1 MAFGL
6 FRKKEAFADKVFHN
20 AHIYTM
26 DSGLPWA
33 EAVAVK
39 DGKVL
44 TVGNFEE
51 MQAIIN
57 EETEVIDLNGK
68 YMVPGFI
75 DIHHSPVMKM
85 MGEEIEDEPEEQE
98 EEEAETRNIFAS
110 LDHAAVYE
118 YAEDGEIDEWG
129 VEEDDSEEASGE
141 EPALEDAGTTGEEG
155 DSDEAEEYE
164 GPDESD
170 EFDDETEYFIDNSEF
185 TEKAAETLEALSD
198 HGFTTVLD
206 LRTPNNVENEF
217 TDSLI
222 ELYTEGKL
230 NQRFFGALYIN
241 QPVPARL
248 VKEVLNMRRTK
259 CTEVGDMIKNEFLYV
274 LLDSGEDRIFPQDAL
289 DSILEECA
297 DRGFS
302 FYIEAVTKEDLL
314 KAYNAVDYV
323 RNRGHKNCIIIA
335 SDEELTDE
343 EDAELSASATVYL
356 TWRSDVMGRSFF
368 EGNITDSEEAIE
380 HLTLESAEML
390 GMEDMLGSI
399 EKGKYADFAVFS
411 ENPLEVRPGELS
423 RMYCDM
429 TVVDGEIVH
438 DVDAENDEYM
448 MNMIMYSR

>member
-6 FRKKEAFADKVFHN
+6 FRKKETFADKVFHN

-44 TVGNFEE
+44 TVGNYEE
-51 MQAIIN
+51 MQSIIN
-57 EETEVIDLNGK
+57 DDTEVIDLDGK

-85 MGEEIEDEPEEQE
+85 MGEEPEDEAEEQE

-129 VEEDDSEEASGE
+129 TEEENSEEELAE
-141 EPALEDAGTTGEEG
+141 EDAGSAGEEDPAG
-155 DSDEAEEYE
+155 EAEEYE
-164 GPDESD
+164 EPEDDE
-170 EFDDETEYFIDNSEF
+170 EFDDETEYYVDNSEF
-185 TEKAAETLEALSD
+185 TEKAAQALEALSD

-217 TDSLI
+217 TNSLI

-241 QPVPARL
+241 QPAPARL
-248 VKEVLNMRRTK
+248 IKEVLNMRRTK
-259 CTEVGDMIKNEFLYV
+259 CMEVGDMIKNEFLYV
-274 LLDSGEDRIFPQDAL
+274 LLDSGEARIFPQDAL

-314 KAYNAVDYV
+314 KAYKAVDYV
-323 RNRGHKNCIIIA
+323 RNKGHKNCIIIA

-390 GMEDMLGSI
+390 GMEDKLGSI

-423 RMYCDM
+423 RLYCDM
-429 TVVDGEIVH
+429 TVVEGETVH

>member
-1 MAFGL
+1 MNKAQ
-6 FRKKEAFADKVFHN
+6 KC
-20 AHIYTM
+20 
-26 DSGLPWA
+26 
-33 EAVAVK
+33 
-39 DGKVL
+39 
-44 TVGNFEE
+44 
-51 MQAIIN
+51 
-57 EETEVIDLNGK
+57 
-68 YMVPGFI
+68 
-75 DIHHSPVMKM
+75 
-85 MGEEIEDEPEEQE
+85 
-98 EEEAETRNIFAS
+98 
-110 LDHAAVYE
+110 
-118 YAEDGEIDEWG
+118 
-129 VEEDDSEEASGE
+129 
-141 EPALEDAGTTGEEG
+141 EEG

-368 EGNITDSEEAIE
+368 EGNITDIEEAIE

-411 ENPLEVRPGELS
+411 ENPQYNQVYL
-423 RMYCDM
+423 Y
-429 TVVDGEIVH
+429 
-438 DVDAENDEYM
+438 
-448 MNMIMYSR
+448 

>member
-6 FRKKEAFADKVFHN
+6 FRKKETYADKVFHN

-33 EAVAVK
+33 EAVAVA
-39 DGKVL
+39 DGKVM

-51 MQAIIN
+51 MDVIIN
-57 EETEVIDLNGK
+57 DDTEVIDLEGK
-68 YMVPGFI
+68 YMMPGFI

-85 MGEEIEDEPEEQE
+85 LGEGIEDEPEEQE

-129 VEEDDSEEASGE
+129 AEDEAADDEETEESPEEDAPEEA
-141 EPALEDAGTTGEEG
+141 
-155 DSDEAEEYE
+155 EAEAAEE
-164 GPDESD
+164 APEL
-170 EFDDETEYFIDNSEF
+170 DDETEYYVDNSEF
-185 TEKAAETLEALSD
+185 TEKAAQALEAMSD

-206 LRTPNNVENEF
+206 LRTPQNIESEF
-217 TDSLI
+217 TNSLI

-230 NQRFFGALYIN
+230 NQRFFGSLYIN

-259 CTEVGDMIKNEFLYV
+259 CTELGDMIKNEFLYV
-274 LLDSGEDRIFPQDAL
+274 LLDSGEDRVFPADAL
-289 DSILEECA
+289 RDILGECA

-314 KAYNAVDYV
+314 KAYQAADHI
-323 RNRGHKNCIIIA
+323 RNKGYRNCIIIA
-335 SDEELTDE
+335 SDEDLTDE
-343 EDAELSASATVYL
+343 EDAELSASGTVYL

-368 EGNITDSEEAIE
+368 EGNITDIEDAIE
-380 HLTLESAEML
+380 HLTMESAEML
-390 GMEDMLGSI
+390 GMEEKLGSI
-399 EKGKYADFAVFS
+399 EKGKYADFAIFS
-411 ENPLEVRPGELS
+411 ENPLEKRPGELS
-423 RMYCDM
+423 KLYCDM
-429 TVVDGEIVH
+429 TVVEGEIVH

>member
-118 YAEDGEIDEWG
+118 YAENGEIDEWG
-129 VEEDDSEEASGE
+129 AEEDDSEEASGE

-368 EGNITDSEEAIE
+368 EGNITDIEEAIE

-390 GMEDMLGSI
+390 GMESKLGSI
-399 EKGKYADFAVFS
+399 ERGKYADFAVFS
-411 ENPLEVRPGELS
+411 ENPLETRPGQLS
-423 RMYCDM
+423 KLYCDM

>member
-6 FRKKEAFADKVFHN
+6 FRKKETFADKVFHN

-44 TVGNFEE
+44 TVGNYEE
-51 MQAIIN
+51 MQSIIN
-57 EETEVIDLNGK
+57 EDTEVVDLDGK

-85 MGEEIEDEPEEQE
+85 MGDVVEDEEEEQE

-129 VEEDDSEEASGE
+129 AEEEDSEE
-141 EPALEDAGTTGEEG
+141 EPAEDDTESTDEEEASEEEEEFEIIDEDGEL
-155 DSDEAEEYE
+155 DN
-164 GPDESD
+164 
-170 EFDDETEYFIDNSEF
+170 ETEYYVDNSEF

-241 QPVPARL
+241 QPAPARL

-259 CTEVGDMIKNEFLYV
+259 CMEVGDMIRNEFLYV

-289 DSILEECA
+289 EGIMEECA

-390 GMEDMLGSI
+390 GMESKLGSI
-399 EKGKYADFAVFS
+399 EKGKDADFAVFS

-423 RMYCDM
+423 RLFCDM

-438 DVDAENDEYM
+438 DVDAENDDYM

>member
-6 FRKKEAFADKVFHN
+6 FRKKETYADKIFHN

-26 DSGLPWA
+26 DSNLPWA

-51 MQAIIN
+51 MDVIIGDD
-57 EETEVIDLNGK
+57 TEVIDLEEK
-68 YMVPGFI
+68 YMLPGFI

-85 MGEEIEDEPEEQE
+85 MGEIGEVEPEEQE
-98 EEEAETRNIFAS
+98 EEEEAEARNIFAS

-129 VEEDDSEEASGE
+129 AEDEETAARDTEEKEIEA
-141 EPALEDAGTTGEEG
+141 PDLDED
-155 DSDEAEEYE
+155 
-164 GPDESD
+164 D
-170 EFDDETEYFIDNSEF
+170 EFDDETVYYVDNSEF
-185 TEKAAETLEALSD
+185 TGKASETLEALSD

-206 LRTPNNVENEF
+206 LRTPQEIENEF
-217 TDSLI
+217 TNSLI

-259 CTEVGDMIKNEFLYV
+259 CMELGDMIRNEFLYV
-274 LLDSGEDRIFPQDAL
+274 LLDSGEGKLFPQDAL
-289 DSILEECA
+289 NDILTECA

-302 FYIEAVTKEDLL
+302 FYIEAVNKDDLI
-314 KAYNAVDYV
+314 KAYEAVDFV
-323 RNRGHKNCIIIA
+323 RSRGYKNCIIIA

-343 EDAELSASATVYL
+343 EDAELSASGTVYL

-368 EGNITDSEEAIE
+368 EGNITDGEEAIE
-380 HLTLESAEML
+380 HLTMESAEML
-390 GMEDMLGSI
+390 GMADKLGSI
-399 EKGKYADFAVFS
+399 EKGKYADFVVFS

-423 RMYCDM
+423 RVYCDM
-429 TVVDGEIVH
+429 TVVEGEIVH

-448 MNMIMYSR
+448 MDLILHSR

>member
-68 YMVPGFI
+68 YIVPGFI

-129 VEEDDSEEASGE
+129 AEEDDSEEESGE

-368 EGNITDSEEAIE
+368 EGNITDIEEAIE

-390 GMEDMLGSI
+390 GMENKLGSI
-399 EKGKYADFAVFS
+399 ERGKYADFAVFS
-411 ENPLEVRPGELS
+411 ENPLEARPGQLS
-423 RMYCDM
+423 KLYCDM

-438 DVDAENDEYM
+438 DVDAENDEYLM
-448 MNMIMYSR
+448 DMIMYSR

>member
-118 YAEDGEIDEWG
+118 YAENGEIDEWG
-129 VEEDDSEEASGE
+129 AEEDDSEEASGE

-323 RNRGHKNCIIIA
+323 RNKGHKNCIIIA

-368 EGNITDSEEAIE
+368 EGNITDIEEAIE

-390 GMEDMLGSI
+390 GMESKLGSI
-399 EKGKYADFAVFS
+399 ERGKYADFAVFS
-411 ENPLEVRPGELS
+411 ENPLETRPGQLS
-423 RMYCDM
+423 KLYCDM
-429 TVVDGEIVH
+429 TVVDGDIVH

>member
-85 MGEEIEDEPEEQE
+85 MGEEIEDEAEEQE
-98 EEEAETRNIFAS
+98 EEETRNIFAS

-129 VEEDDSEEASGE
+129 AEEDDSEEASGE

-206 LRTPNNVENEF
+206 LRTPNNVENDF

-368 EGNITDSEEAIE
+368 EGNITDIEEAIE

-423 RMYCDM
+423 RMYCDI
-429 TVVDGEIVH
+429 TVVEGEIVH
-438 DVDAENDEYM
+438 DVDAENDEYL

>member
-6 FRKKEAFADKVFHN
+6 FRKKETFADKVFHN

-44 TVGNFEE
+44 TVGNYEE

-57 EETEVIDLNGK
+57 EDTEVVDLDGR

-85 MGEEIEDEPEEQE
+85 MGEEPEDEAEEQE
-98 EEEAETRNIFAS
+98 EEEEETRNIFAS

-129 VEEDDSEEASGE
+129 AEEDSEEEPAEEDTESTVEEDTPDEE
-141 EPALEDAGTTGEEG
+141 
-155 DSDEAEEYE
+155 EEYE
-164 GPDESD
+164 ELGEND
-170 EFDDETEYFIDNSEF
+170 EFDDETEYYVDNSEF

-241 QPVPARL
+241 QPAPARL

-259 CTEVGDMIKNEFLYV
+259 CMEVGDMIKNEFLYV
-274 LLDSGEDRIFPQDAL
+274 LLDSGEDRSFPQDAL
-289 DSILEECA
+289 EDIMEECA

-314 KAYNAVDYV
+314 KAYNAVDYA
-323 RNRGHKNCIIIA
+323 RNKGHKNCIIIA

-368 EGNITDSEEAIE
+368 EGNITDSAEAIE

>member
-6 FRKKEAFADKVFHN
+6 FRKKETYADKIFHN

-26 DSGLPWA
+26 DSNLPWA

-39 DGKVL
+39 DGKVM

-51 MQAIIN
+51 MDVITGDD
-57 EETEVIDLNGK
+57 TEVIDLEEK
-68 YMVPGFI
+68 YMLPGFI

-85 MGEEIEDEPEEQE
+85 MGEIGEVEPEEQE
-98 EEEAETRNIFAS
+98 EEEEAEARNIFAS

-129 VEEDDSEEASGE
+129 AEDEEEAARDTEEAEIE
-141 EPALEDAGTTGEEG
+141 EPDLDED
-155 DSDEAEEYE
+155 
-164 GPDESD
+164 D
-170 EFDDETEYFIDNSEF
+170 EFDDETVYYVDNSEF
-185 TEKAAETLEALSD
+185 TGKASEALEALSD

-206 LRTPNNVENEF
+206 LRTPQEIENEF
-217 TDSLI
+217 TNSLI

-259 CTEVGDMIKNEFLYV
+259 CMELGDMIRNEFLYV
-274 LLDSGEDRIFPQDAL
+274 LLDSGEGKLFPQDAL
-289 DSILEECA
+289 NDILTECA

-302 FYIEAVTKEDLL
+302 FYIEAVNKDDLL
-314 KAYNAVDYV
+314 KAYEAVDFV
-323 RNRGHKNCIIIA
+323 RSRGYKNCIIIA

-343 EDAELSASATVYL
+343 EDAELSASGTVYL

-368 EGNITDSEEAIE
+368 EGNITDGEEAIE
-380 HLTLESAEML
+380 HLTMESAEML
-390 GMEDMLGSI
+390 GMADKLGSI

-423 RMYCDM
+423 RVYCDM
-429 TVVDGEIVH
+429 TVVEGEIVH

-448 MNMIMYSR
+448 MDLILHSR